1 MNLPAGVPTGWAI
14 AIALIVLMVGSAGIS
29 SLLTVKSLNRRTLS
43 EAQKADED
51 ADLADA
57 SARKIL
63 SEASA
68 ILLEPLT
75 RRAKALEDQLAAAQ
89 AEVQE
94 LRGQVHQMSKE
105 MGELR
110 DENAALR
117 IGKKPP
123 DPDSTVR

>member
-1 MNLPAGVPTGWAI
+1 MNAPVGLPIGWTI
-14 AIALIVLMVGSAGIS
+14 TIVLVVAVLGSAGIS
-29 SLLTVKSLNRRTLS
+29 SLLTVRAMNRKTMS

-57 SARKIL
+57 SARKIV

-68 ILLEPLT
+68 ILLDPLVK
-75 RRAKALEDQLAAAQ
+75 RARALEDQLAAAQ

-105 MGELR
+105 INELR
-110 DENAALR
+110 DENAGLR
-117 IGKKPP
+117 RREPP
-123 DPDSTVR
+123 DSSVR

>member
-1 MNLPAGVPTGWAI
+1 MNTPAGLPMGWTI
-14 AIALIVLMVGSAGIS
+14 AIMLIVAVIGSAGVS
-29 SLLTVKSLNRRTLS
+29 SLLTVRAVNRKTIS

-57 SARKIL
+57 SARKVV

-68 ILLEPLT
+68 MLLEPLM
-75 RRAKALEDQLAAAQ
+75 RRAKALEEQLTAAQ

-94 LRGQVHQMSKE
+94 LRSQVHQMSKE

-110 DENAALR
+110 EENHKLR
-117 IGKKPP
+117 KGEG
-123 DPDSTVR
+123 S

>member
-1 MNLPAGVPTGWAI
+1 MNVPSGLPLGWT
-14 AIALIVLMVGSAGIS
+14 IVILLVVAVIGSAGIS

-57 SARKIL
+57 SARKVV

-68 ILLEPLT
+68 MLLEPLM
-75 RRAKALEDQLAAAQ
+75 RRAKALEEQLAAAQ

-105 MGELR
+105 LEGQR
-110 DENAALR
+110 RENEALR
-117 IGKKPP
+117 GGK
-123 DPDSTVR
+123 S

>member
-1 MNLPAGVPTGWAI
+1 MPLGWFI
-14 AIALIVLMVGSAGIS
+14 AIALIVAVIGSAGLS
-29 SLLTVKSLNRRTLS
+29 SLLTVRAVNRKTIS

-57 SARKIL
+57 SARKVV

-68 ILLEPLT
+68 MLLEPLM
-75 RRAKALEDQLAAAQ
+75 RRAKALEEQLAIAQ
-89 AEVQE
+89 AEVEQ

-110 DENAALR
+110 DENTVLR
-117 IGKKPP
+117 LGQQPP
-123 DPDSTVR
+123 DSVR